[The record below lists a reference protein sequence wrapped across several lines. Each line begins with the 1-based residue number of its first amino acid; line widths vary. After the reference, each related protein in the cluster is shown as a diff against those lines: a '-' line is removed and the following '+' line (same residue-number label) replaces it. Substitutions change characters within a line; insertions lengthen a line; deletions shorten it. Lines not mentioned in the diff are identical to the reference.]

1 MLARERLRHVSELRR
16 WGLDWQPADTWHLTS
31 QLRVDYAVPWLPWLA
46 WCAAIYRLRHTGCVP
61 AKKKGWLYEAPVA
74 VACKPQDQWPWRT
87 ESVRHGQCTVTAR
100 ACRPCARLVATD
112 ASHLQ
117 RDWRWLSRLQAGEG
131 HPVSEPCMASRVRDS
146 SGDGHGAMAAY
157 QPHGHVRS
165 CRSLGSDQR
174 DIKFAG
180 YRTALMLLF
189 FFQQLTLEATHVCT
203 AYTNFTYYVYR
214 N

>member
-61 AKKKGWLYEAPVA
+61 AKKTGDYTRHR
-74 VACKPQDQWPWRT
+74 WRWHANHKING
-87 ESVRHGQCTVTAR
+87 HGEQR
-100 ACRPCARLVATD
+100 AWDTGSARLQRVRAGRVRDWWQPTQATCKK
-112 ASHLQ
+112 
-117 RDWRWLSRLQAGEG
+117 DWRWLSRLQAGEG

-165 CRSLGSDQR
+165 CRSLGSDQS

-180 YRTALMLLF
+180 YRTALMLF
-189 FFQQLTLEATHVCT
+189 FFNH
-203 AYTNFTYYVYR
+203 
-214 N
+214 

>member
-1 MLARERLRHVSELRR
+1 MLARERLRHVSELWR

-46 WCAAIYRLRHTGCVP
+46 WCAAIYRLRHTGSVP
-61 AKKKGWLYEAPVA
+61 AKKNGWLYEAPVA

-117 RDWRWLSRLQAGEG
+117 EG
-131 HPVSEPCMASRVRDS
+131 LTVAVTAASRRGASCQRAV
-146 SGDGHGAMAAY
+146 HGI
-157 QPHGHVRS
+157 QSPWFIWGRPWCHGSIPATWS
-165 CRSLGSDQR
+165 C
-174 DIKFAG
+174 
-180 YRTALMLLF
+180 ALMQEFRFWSTWYQVCWLQDSLDALVF
-189 FFQQLTLEATHVCT
+189 F
-203 AYTNFTYYVYR
+203 N